1 MNERLI
7 DTQGK
12 PLSSVD
18 LAVIGG
24 SGLYQIDSLREVT
37 AVEIDTPFGPPSDL
51 ITVGRL
57 GGLRVAFLPRHA
69 RGHKWLPSEINY
81 RANIWALKR
90 LGTRFILS
98 VSAVG
103 SLQEEVEPGHLVC
116 PDQFIDR
123 TYKRDNTF
131 FGEGIVGHISFGDPV
146 DPKLSNLVF
155 DAATEVTTTKVHRG
169 GTYVCIEG
177 PTFSTRAE
185 SLLFKAAGAR
195 IVGMTNLPEARLA
208 REAEIAYATLALS
221 TDYDCWHADHDE
233 VSVASVLE
241 VMKANI
247 AQARGVIVAFAAKL
261 EAHLDDD
268 FMAHSALGGGTA
280 IMTNKSLIPNETLD
294 KVALL
299 FGAYLKS

>member
-1 MNERLI
+1 MTQVLI

-37 AVEIDTPFGPPSDL
+37 EVEVDTPFGKPSDL

-57 GGLRVAFLPRHA
+57 GGLSVAFLPRHA

-81 RANIWALKR
+81 RANIWALKK
-90 LGTRFILS
+90 LGARFILS

-123 TYKRDNTF
+123 TYKRDHTF
-131 FGEGIVGHISFGDPV
+131 FGQGIVGHISFGDPV

-261 EAHLDDD
+261 EAHLEDD

-280 IMTNKSLIPNETLD
+280 IMTHKSLIPNETLD
-294 KVALL
+294 RVALL